1 MRVGRYRTSSNEAT
15 FFIPVVSQRATHK
28 ELGNRPA
35 YAICMALLELRENLS
50 RSRKQKHMDVPA
62 LEATS
67 FPRSSTRGWFEVS
80 ADQLLSAYRLNT
92 HGTNNKHMKEMSAE
106 PSDAEIQ
113 SAMAGKLTFR
123 DC

>member
-1 MRVGRYRTSSNEAT
+1 
-15 FFIPVVSQRATHK
+15 
-28 ELGNRPA
+28 
-35 YAICMALLELRENLS
+35 
-50 RSRKQKHMDVPA
+50 MDVPA

-92 HGTNNKHMKEMSAE
+92 HGTNNKHMKEMAAE